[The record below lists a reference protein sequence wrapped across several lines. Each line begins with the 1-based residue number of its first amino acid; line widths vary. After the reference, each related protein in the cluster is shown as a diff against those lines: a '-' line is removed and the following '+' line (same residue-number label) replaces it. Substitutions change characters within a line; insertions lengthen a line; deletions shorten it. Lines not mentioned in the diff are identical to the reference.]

1 MLMAGPGIAA
11 DKAVNAAAFV
21 QDITPTLIDLVGG
34 APTIPDAKPISGR
47 SLAPVL
53 TGQAQAVYGPNDAV
67 GVEVSGNAAIT
78 KGDYTLVKYNPPYG
92 DNQWRLFHVV
102 NDPGQTTDLSTQLP
116 EVRADLERAYAA
128 YAKANGVL
136 ELPEGYKVQRQA
148 AFNSTMRQLEFYGW
162 HLAGLA
168 LVLILVLFALVRGAL
183 ALFNRK
189 KKAA

>member
-1 MLMAGPGIAA
+1 
-11 DKAVNAAAFV
+11 
-21 QDITPTLIDLVGG
+21 
-34 APTIPDAKPISGR
+34 
-47 SLAPVL
+47 VL
-53 TGQAQAVYGPNDAV
+53 TGQAQSVYGPNDAV

-78 KGDYTLVKYNPPYG
+78 KGDYTLVKFNPPYG

-102 NDPGQTTDLSTQLP
+102 NDPGQTTDLSAQLP
-116 EVRADLERAYAA
+116 EVRADLERAYAD

-136 ELPEGYKVQRQA
+136 ELPKGYKVQRQA
-148 AFNSTMRQLEFYGW
+148 AHNSIMRQLEFYGW

-183 ALFNRK
+183 VLFNRK